1 MVVKE
6 YPESKYGPQ
15 AQFMIGFVY
24 ANNQVDT
31 SKAREAYNLFLEKYG
46 DHELAA
52 SVKWELENL
61 GKDINDILK
70 IEETGTKK
78 KKK

>member
-1 MVVKE
+1 
-6 YPESKYGPQ
+6 
-15 AQFMIGFVY
+15 
-24 ANNQVDT
+24 
-31 SKAREAYNLFLEKYG
+31 
-46 DHELAA
+46 
-52 SVKWELENL
+52 VKWELENL